1 MNEAAGTSPEQPGRF
16 AFLRRTGAFEERL
29 VVLMASRLVLA
40 FVSLGIAAALDA
52 TVGEFEGPRRGLYGT
67 VVVAFL
73 ATALT
78 GLLLP
83 RIRRPLRFAGLN
95 IATDIGIVTM
105 LVQFSGGSDSPFG
118 FLYVVVAFYGALLFE
133 RKGALITAGLG
144 GLAHGAILL
153 AGASGDAPIGTVV
166 FTAWALNAGAV
177 AGVALLGSFLA
188 SELRRTGEALRQRT
202 SDLAELANLHER
214 TVESLMSGLLTTDRE
229 GCVTSFNPEAE
240 RITGR
245 SVAEA
250 LGGDVDAV
258 IPGLRE
264 LMENDLRSGTGSGRA
279 RMTYSRGP
287 GEQIHLGLGAYILRD
302 ETGGPSGHVVIF
314 QDVTGV
320 VAMEEE
326 LRRSERLA
334 AAGELSASIA
344 HEIRNPLAAISGSI
358 QLLQRKAGGLEE
370 GEASRRLMD
379 IVLRETDRLNALIT
393 DFLEYARPGPLKL
406 ESVELA
412 AVVEEM
418 LEVFQAALPPG
429 VTVAVH
435 VPAGLYVRG
444 DNGQLRQILWNLAL
458 NGVQAMPDGGVL
470 RVTASAVGSSAPQ
483 EPGDG
488 DRNEGEGDEWVEV
501 TVQDEGMGIPQE
513 RLDQVFAPFFT
524 TKAEGT
530 GLGLPTVHRSVAE
543 HGGSLRLESTE
554 GSGTIVRVRL
564 PGTGARA

>member
-1 MNEAAGTSPEQPGRF
+1 LYETEGTSPEQPGRF

-52 TVGEFEGPRRGLYGT
+52 TVGELEGPRRGLYGT

-78 GLLLP
+78 GLWLP
-83 RIRRPLRFAGLN
+83 RIRRPVRFAGLN
-95 IATDIGIVTM
+95 IAIDIGIVTT
-105 LVQFSGGSDSPFG
+105 LVQFSGGADSPFG

-133 RKGALITAGLG
+133 RKGALMTAGLG
-144 GLAHGAILL
+144 GLAHGAVLL

-177 AGVALLGSFLA
+177 GGVALLGSFLA

-214 TVESLMSGLLTTDRE
+214 TVESLMSGLLTTDLE

-240 RITGR
+240 RITGT

-250 LGGDVDAV
+250 LGRDVDGV

-264 LMENDLRSGTGSGRA
+264 MMEGELRAGTGSGRS
-279 RMTYSRGP
+279 RMTYSSRSGAS
-287 GEQIHLGLGAYILRD
+287 IYLGLGAYILRD
-302 ETGGPSGHVVIF
+302 ESGGPSGHVVIF
-314 QDVTGV
+314 QDVTEV

-358 QLLQRKAGGLEE
+358 QLLQRGEGGVEE
-370 GEASRRLMD
+370 PEASRRLMN
-379 IVLRETDRLNALIT
+379 IVVRETDRLNALIT

-418 LEVFQAALPPG
+418 LEVFQAALPEG
-429 VTVAVH
+429 VTVAVDI
-435 VPAGLYVRG
+435 PSGLRVRG
-444 DNGQLRQILWNLAL
+444 DSGQLRQILWNLAL

-470 RVTASAVGSSAPQ
+470 RVSASEAGSLVSQ

-488 DRNEGEGDEWVEV
+488 DRNEGDEDGWVEV
-501 TVQDEGMGIPQE
+501 MVQDEGMGIPQG
-513 RLDQVFAPFFT
+513 RMDQVFDPFFT
-524 TKAEGT
+524 TKPEGT
-530 GLGLPTVHRSVAE
+530 GLGLPTVHRSVEE
-543 HGGSLRLESTE
+543 HGGSLRLESIE
-554 GSGTIVRVRL
+554 GSGTTVRVRL
-564 PGTGARA
+564 PGSGERT